1 MMGEQS
7 HLKLFLD
14 QVCLEVRAKA
24 MHADIR
30 EELSG
35 HLEELIQERQA
46 QGYPLKESEIW
57 AVAQMGDPKP
67 LGKTFNRVHK
77 LRMNWGLLGAVLF
90 FAAVSLVVMLSV
102 DSNPVSAMQS
112 VSFFKN
118 QIYYIAVG
126 LVLMLGL
133 YFFDFRKLQRLAWP
147 LYIVTLI
154 GIIVLYSSGTTINGV
169 AFLMLRVVH
178 FPITLSFLTPFLC
191 IALAGILTG
200 STSSFISSMRYRR
213 WMELLIVA
221 IPLPLLAMF
230 HSLPELI
237 SYSFIALIVYVWCT
251 RAWQWALGL
260 ASVLLAMAAVKAWN
274 TDSFVERLQGAID
287 PGAHATTNGYAYL
300 QIQEVVKSAG
310 WWGQGFANPPEHL
323 RYLHT
328 DMLAVY
334 LVNCFGWAGGLLLV
348 GLVLWFIARLV
359 KTLHLT
365 RDPFGKALILTLG
378 ITLVIRLLYGLSVV
392 SGRMILSSIAFPFL
406 SYGGH
411 VVMEFAAVGLL
422 LGIYRRKDMVPAAPI
437 RPIK

>member
-30 EELSG
+30 EELSS
-35 HLEELIQERQA
+35 HLEELIQDRQA
-46 QGYPLKESEIW
+46 QGYPLTESEIW

-67 LGKTFNRVHK
+67 LGKTLNRVHK
-77 LRMNWGLLGAVLF
+77 PRMNWGLLGAVLF

-126 LVLMLGL
+126 LVLMLGF

-147 LYIVTLI
+147 LYIVTLA
-154 GIIVLYSSGTTINGV
+154 GILPLYAGGSTVNGV
-169 AFLMLRVVH
+169 EMQILRVMY
-178 FPITLSFLTPFLC
+178 FPVALNSWTPYLLG

-200 STSSFISSMRYRR
+200 SPDSRIGSTRYRHLL
-213 WMELLIVA
+213 ELLVVA
-221 IPLPLLAMF
+221 LPIPLLAMF

-422 LGIYRRKDMVPAAPI
+422 LGIYRRKDMIPVY
-437 RPIK
+437 KLK